1 MCIWGVVYL
10 WLLCIW
16 WSGVPELVNCAL
28 RCFVPTKRTL
38 WCSLS
43 ATKHWKSHFYR
54 AAPGSF
60 NHDFTTFLQSENK
73 FKQTVGCKI
82 LILYFTLLY
91 SIEAKMYK
99 ALLYCSLQCIFR
111 FINCI
116 LYVAHSTLYIVWC
129 TCTHCTIYIELTSM
143 SGDAADR
150 RMAQTAGVQW
160 SAPLNR
166 NILILMNCEL
176 WILMNCATD
185 SCSVSSLEQ
194 NLDSDQLRWD
204 KC

>member
-73 FKQTVGCKI
+73 FKQTIGCKI
-82 LILYFTLLY
+82 LILYVHFYILLKQKCIKHFYIVHFSVY
-91 SIEAKMYK
+91 SDLSIVYYM
-99 ALLYCSLQCIFR
+99 LHIVH
-111 FINCI
+111 CI
-116 LYVAHSTLYIVWC
+116 LYDVHVHIVQFTSSWQAWVGTQLTEEWHRQLY
-129 TCTHCTIYIELTSM
+129 
-143 SGDAADR
+143 SGLLPW
-150 RMAQTAGVQW
+150 TEIFW
-160 SAPLNR
+160 FW
-166 NILILMNCEL
+166 
-176 WILMNCATD
+176 WIANVGL
-185 SCSVSSLEQ
+185 
-194 NLDSDQLRWD
+194 
-204 KC
+204 